1 MSNLDQK
8 VAQFS
13 AIEGGKSE
21 FDALMNRL
29 ETLEKKSG
37 SGGGGMDGRIAK
49 LEANVENIGK
59 SLTET
64 RSDTRDI
71 RDRTIRLEEKVAQLP
86 TKGFIVSVVLTSLAV
101 IAALIVFQ
109 DKIRTA
115 IAG

>member
-1 MSNLDQK
+1 VKK
-8 VAQFS
+8 VPDLS
-13 AIEGGKSE
+13 SIEGGREDLSN
-21 FDALMNRL
+21 LLSRL
-29 ETLEKKSG
+29 EKHLHSG
-37 SGGGGMDGRIAK
+37 NGGNGGGMDGRIAK